1 MGTILQ
7 WNCRGLANNHPELC
21 ILSQQYNPVAI
32 CLQETHIADINRV
45 SFKGYAPYHR
55 LDTSHER
62 ACGGSSIFIR
72 NDVIHS
78 PVHLNT
84 NLQAVAVKNNPF
96 LCFHNLLFILS
107 P

>member
-32 CLQETHIADINRV
+32 CLQETHIADINKV
-45 SFKGYAPYHR
+45 FLKGYAPYHR

-72 NDVIHS
+72 NDVIH
-78 PVHLNT
+78 
-84 NLQAVAVKNNPF
+84 
-96 LCFHNLLFILS
+96 I
-107 P
+107 